1 MGTPDFART
10 ILERLVAD
18 GHDVC
23 GVFTQPDKPRNRNK
37 VTPSPVKEYALSQ
50 NIPVFQPVTMRDGTD
65 IAQEVADVIMAPSL
79 EYLLVALDLGE
90 ATMKR
95 IRSNVGI
102 SVGLNSAFLAGGL
115 TGILM
120 PAVSALL
127 HNATTIGVCLN
138 AMRPELG
145 HYDGETRYA
154 DELRKDVADMFNRL
168 GGVIRGVDSEAAGAP
183 RVAVTA
189 LEATGVA

>member
-1 MGTPDFART
+1 MIG
-10 ILERLVAD
+10 D
-18 GHDVC
+18 GIND
-23 GVFTQPDKPRNRNK
+23 
-37 VTPSPVKEYALSQ
+37 SPALSAAD
-50 NIPVFQPVTMRDGTD
+50 VGVTMRDGTD

-79 EYLLVALDLGE
+79 EYL
-90 ATMKR
+90 
-95 IRSNVGI
+95 NVGI

>member
-1 MGTPDFART
+1 
-10 ILERLVAD
+10 
-18 GHDVC
+18 
-23 GVFTQPDKPRNRNK
+23 
-37 VTPSPVKEYALSQ
+37 
-50 NIPVFQPVTMRDGTD
+50 
-65 IAQEVADVIMAPSL
+65 
-79 EYLLVALDLGE
+79 
-90 ATMKR
+90 MKR

-168 GGVIRGVDSEAAGAP
+168 GGVIRGVDSEAASAP

>member
-1 MGTPDFART
+1 
-10 ILERLVAD
+10 
-18 GHDVC
+18 
-23 GVFTQPDKPRNRNK
+23 
-37 VTPSPVKEYALSQ
+37 
-50 NIPVFQPVTMRDGTD
+50 
-65 IAQEVADVIMAPSL
+65 MAPSL

-127 HNATTIGVCLN
+127 HNARTIGVCLN